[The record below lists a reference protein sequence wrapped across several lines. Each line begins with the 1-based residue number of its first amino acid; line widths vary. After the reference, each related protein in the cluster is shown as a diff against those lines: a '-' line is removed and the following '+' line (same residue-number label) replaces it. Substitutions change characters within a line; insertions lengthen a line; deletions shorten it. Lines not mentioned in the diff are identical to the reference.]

1 MASTFPSAFIQ
12 SELNTN
18 TEASPIQG
26 SLELEKLG
34 LPEHLYFS
42 KDNLTFIENLG
53 EGNFGKVFKA
63 EAVNIAGIE
72 GTTTVAVKTLKETVY
87 EQTYVDFAKEAQVMV
102 QLDHPNIVRLLGV
115 SVSSGQPCLI
125 FEFMSKGDLNHFL
138 QSASPDMHHE
148 EQKCKLKVSDLIA
161 MAVYIASGMEYLA
174 RNRYVHR
181 DLATRNCLVNEDN
194 TVKLADFGLTRD
206 VYDSDYYRVRGG
218 AALPIRWMPPESIV
232 YGRFTYTSDIW
243 SFGIVLWEIFTF
255 GKKPFYGMTNEAVID
270 FVVNRKGVPSP
281 PSSCPFAVGNLILQC
296 CQIDPKKRPPFTE
309 ILAVLL
315 QAQLDLLHTSY
326 KD

>member
-1 MASTFPSAFIQ
+1 
-12 SELNTN
+12 
-18 TEASPIQG
+18 
-26 SLELEKLG
+26 
-34 LPEHLYFS
+34 
-42 KDNLTFIENLG
+42 
-53 EGNFGKVFKA
+53 
-63 EAVNIAGIE
+63 
-72 GTTTVAVKTLKETVY
+72 
-87 EQTYVDFAKEAQVMV
+87 
-102 QLDHPNIVRLLGV
+102 
-115 SVSSGQPCLI
+115 
-125 FEFMSKGDLNHFL
+125 MSKGDLNHFL